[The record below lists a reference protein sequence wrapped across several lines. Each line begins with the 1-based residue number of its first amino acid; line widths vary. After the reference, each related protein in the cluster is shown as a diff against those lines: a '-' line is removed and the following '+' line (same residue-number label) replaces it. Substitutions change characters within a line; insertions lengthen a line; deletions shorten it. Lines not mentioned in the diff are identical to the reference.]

1 MIHEEAWEVWH
12 CGGGGAGGYCSNKIK
27 MRQDVEI
34 RHIQD
39 ARLCLQW
46 GESARK
52 LLLEL

>member
-1 MIHEEAWEVWH
+1 MAGW
-12 CGGGGAGGYCSNKIK
+12 GRGAGGYRSDKIE

-34 RHIQD
+34 RHIQG